1 MSAYVARVATR
12 ITSHADDTLGRMI
25 DGIPRSVQPNIAHD
39 LCGPARRAIFVRRW
53 LHFPGRGR
61 APAFSRMAYA
71 IISVGGKQYRV
82 QEGERVLVDRVAAD
96 EGKTLNPR
104 VLLVGGDGKT
114 DLAPTLTVTARVVGH
129 VKGEKIRIGKYR
141 KRTGYKRHTG
151 FRASLTELEIEKIG
165 SGRAASTAKAEAPG
179 PKPEAPAAKTAAAA
193 DHVAG
198 MPKGYEELTVAQI
211 AEAAPR
217 WRRPQLEAA
226 LEFEQ
231 GHAKRKGAVAALESA
246 LAAKEEK

>member
-1 MSAYVARVATR
+1 MSAYAAKAATR
-12 ITSHADDTLGRMI
+12 ITSHANDTLGRMI

-151 FRASLTELEIEKIG
+151 FRASLTELEIERIG
-165 SGRAASTAKAEAPG
+165 SGRAASAAKAEPAP
-179 PKPEAPAAKTAAAA
+179 KAAAAA

-246 LAAKEEK
+246 LAAKEDK